1 MAEYSWYR
9 SYDTQDYWSTD
20 YHQCSIR
27 LGIGWDLFLPNN
39 SNRFLK

>member
-27 LGIGWDLFLPNN
+27 LGIGWDFVVMGLK
-39 SNRFLK
+39 RFAKE